1 MTKKI
6 CVITGS
12 RAEYGLLKWLMWE
25 ILKTPD
31 LSLQIIATGSHLSPE
46 FGLTHLEIERDGFHI
61 NRKVEMLVS
70 ADTSTGIAKSMG
82 LGMIGYSDALMD
94 LSPDLLVLLGD
105 RFEIFSAAA
114 AGLVAQIPIAHIHG
128 GEVTEGSIDESF
140 RHSITKM
147 SHIHFVAAMD
157 YRRRVIQLG
166 ESPNKVFLVGGLG
179 VDAISQIQLMDRK
192 AIESDLGIKFGEK
205 NLMVAF
211 HPKTTGQDSFNEFN
225 DLLLALDTLGEETR
239 LIFTMSNADAGNH
252 SINSKM
258 EEFSRRK
265 KNRFVFPS
273 LGQLRYLS
281 CLAQVDGIIGN
292 SSSGLAEM
300 PSFKKGTINIG
311 DRQSGRLQSSSIIN
325 CPPKKE
331 SIIAAIEHMYSPDF
345 QSSLASTINPY
356 GDGGASKKMTSILR
370 AINLRDALNKS
381 FHNLVKKNL
390 QGFIDEFA

>member
-70 ADTSTGIAKSMG
+70 ADTSTSIAKSMG
-82 LGMIGYSDALMD
+82 LGMIGFSDALID

-114 AGLVAQIPIAHIHG
+114 AGLVAQIPIVHIHG

-147 SHIHFVAAMD
+147 AHIHFVAVKD

-179 VDAISQIQLMDRK
+179 VDAISQITLMDRT
-192 AIESDLGIKFGEK
+192 AIESDLGINFGEK
-205 NLMVAF
+205 NLIVAF
-211 HPKTTGQDSFNEFN
+211 HPKTTGQDSINEF
-225 DLLLALDTLGEETR
+225 DELLLALDTLDEEIG
-239 LIFTMSNADAGNH
+239 LIFTMSNADAGGH
-252 SINSKM
+252 LINSKM
-258 EEFSRRK
+258 QEFSNSK

-281 CLAQVDGIIGN
+281 CLAQVDGVIGN

-325 CPPKKE
+325 CPAKKE
-331 SIIAAIEHMYSPDF
+331 NIIEAIKHMYSADF
-345 QSSLASTINPY
+345 QNSLAKTINPY
-356 GDGGASKKMTSILR
+356 GDGGASKKMTAILQ
-370 AINLRDALNKS
+370 AINLQEALNKS
-381 FHNLVKKNL
+381 FHNLVDKNL
-390 QGFIDEFA
+390 QGFTDEFA